1 MSNAETQLQIQRG
14 LALHRQNQIG
24 LAQSHYQR
32 AVKLDP
38 KNADAWQLLG
48 LAAFQ
53 LELIPKAIK
62 HFRQALAL
70 RPSFAEAWN
79 NLAIA
84 LKREGKLVEAAE
96 HFAKA
101 LEIRPEYVEA
111 AHNLAILRE
120 SQGDFAAAEA
130 AYKRALI
137 WRPEAV
143 DSLSNLGNL
152 MRLRGDLHQAKAIL
166 AKAYSIAPN
175 ASTAI
180 NYALVLTDLGDY
192 RGAKECAE
200 FALAHE
206 PDALEPLRI
215 LGAIARLQNDLGAAL
230 PLLRTLCQRAPSAD
244 ALLELALSENAAGD
258 YERALACLAQA
269 QKLAPESE
277 RIRWINAFLL
287 PSLITN
293 PAQAQFAVDRFE
305 ASLSA
310 FEAQPREYGQARAL
324 LEALLSCSSF
334 ELAYLPQAKIE
345 LAQRFASLIE
355 SCVAGIRS
363 ELALPAVQCALPVKT
378 TRLRVGIVSSYLREH
393 TVMRYFGAFFQ
404 ALAADPEV
412 ELFVYFSGEAPDVQ
426 TAKLASQATYYVHAA
441 WPFLQTVAE
450 IKAAEL
456 DVLIFPDVG
465 MDAQQHLFLA
475 WRLARHQ
482 VVLYGH
488 PQSSW
493 MHNADL
499 YLSAA
504 ALEPP
509 QAQSHYRERLL
520 CLPALGAYP
529 TLPSAPPK
537 ALGSGA
543 SEAVLLCTQNL
554 SKLTPEFDQAVCQI
568 LQGSGARLQLVDRI
582 TVVSERYLQRLSSQ
596 LQAHGITLDRVQL
609 VPARDYTQFLEL
621 IARADLVLDSPWF
634 SGGATSLDSLSVG
647 TPVLSWQ
654 APYARGRQTAG
665 MLNMLG
671 LGEELLATDASD
683 FANRALALIA
693 APARREALRA
703 RLAGRGD
710 ELLRAEVIPA
720 FMTAIKQLHAA

>member
-53 LELIPKAIK
+53 LDLIPKAIK

-84 LKREGKLVEAAE
+84 LKREGKLGDAAE

-120 SQGDFAAAEA
+120 SQGDFVAAEA

-152 MRLRGDLHQAKAIL
+152 LRLRGDLQQARATLSKAW
-166 AKAYSIAPN
+166 SIAPS

-180 NYALVLTDLGDY
+180 NYALVLTD
-192 RGAKECAE
+192 RGEYGAAKECAE
-200 FALAHE
+200 FALTQE
-206 PDALEPLRI
+206 PEAPEPLRI
-215 LGAIARLQNDLGAAL
+215 LGSIARLRNDLGAAL
-230 PLLRTLCQRAPSAD
+230 AALRPLCERAPSAD
-244 ALLELALSENAAGD
+244 ALLELALTENAAGD
-258 YERALACLAQA
+258 FDRALACLAQA
-269 QKLAPESE
+269 QKMAPESE

-287 PSLITN
+287 PSLISSPT
-293 PAQAQFAVDRFE
+293 QAQVAVDRF
-305 ASLSA
+305 ATSLST
-310 FEAQPREYGQARAL
+310 FEAQSFERVRPAAL

-334 ELAYLPQAKIE
+334 ELAYLPQANDE
-345 LAQRFASLIE
+345 VARRFAALIE
-355 SCVAGIRS
+355 SRVAWLQS
-363 ELALPAVQCALPVKT
+363 QLVLPAVQLATPAKT
-378 TRLRVGIVSSYLREH
+378 SRLRVGILSSYLREH
-393 TVMRYFGAFFQ
+393 TVMRYFHAFFQ
-404 ALAADPEV
+404 CLCADAELEV
-412 ELFVYFSGEAPDVQ
+412 FVYFSGETPDTQ
-426 TAKLASQATYYVHAA
+426 TERLAKQATYYAHAA

-450 IKAAEL
+450 IKAAQL

-465 MDAQQHLFLA
+465 MDAQQHLFAA
-475 WRLARHQ
+475 WRLAPKQ

-488 PQSSW
+488 PQSTW
-493 MHNADL
+493 LANADV

-504 ALEPP
+504 ALEPL
-509 QAQSHYRERLL
+509 QAQSHYREQLV
-520 CLPALGAYP
+520 CLPGLGACP
-529 TLPSAPPK
+529 TLPTTPPK
-537 ALGSGA
+537 AVGSGA
-543 SEAVLLCTQNL
+543 SEPVLLCTQNL

-568 LQGSGARLQLVDRI
+568 LQGSNARLQLMDRI
-582 TVVSERYLQRLSSQ
+582 PVLSERYLQRLIPQ
-596 LQAHGITLDRVQL
+596 LQALGIAENRVVL

-621 IARADLVLDSPWF
+621 IAQADLVVDSPWF
-634 SGGATSLDSLSVG
+634 SGGATSLDCLAVG

-654 APYARGRQTAG
+654 APYARGRQTAA
-665 MLNMLG
+665 MLG
-671 LGEELLATDASD
+671 ILGLAQELVARDAAD
-683 FANRALALIA
+683 FAERALALLN
-693 APARREALRA
+693 APARLAELRA
-703 RLAGRGD
+703 QLAGRGS
-710 ELLRAEVIPA
+710 ELLNPEAVPA
-720 FMTAIKQLHAA
+720 FLTAIKQLR